1 MTSFF
6 LFLIHTSYL
15 LLFFAKCF
23 SIASRN
29 FLAVVTFSDT
39 EPLKVLELLSV
50 RAVGCSILG
59 TRSRSIQPRT
69 IIAFSFKSLKL
80 VSFSIGMELML
91 ADMVEAD
98 VLAEQRT
105 KNILRRTMSSFFN
118 DRREEINMQRSAMSV
133 CRRTGYIKRQYQ
145 NLKSQFLDLHNCNFF
160 FRFCFNLLFLGIIR
174 HPVSTHLFLTVSI
187 LDLIANISI

>member
-1 MTSFF
+1 M
-6 LFLIHTSYL
+6 
-15 LLFFAKCF
+15 
-23 SIASRN
+23 
-29 FLAVVTFSDT
+29 AVVAFSDT
-39 EPLKVLELLSV
+39 EPLKVLELLSA

-105 KNILRRTMSSFFN
+105 KNILRRTMSSFLMI
-118 DRREEINMQRSAMSV
+118 EEKKLTCKEVR
-133 CRRTGYIKRQYQ
+133 CQYADE
-145 NLKSQFLDLHNCNFF
+145 LD
-160 FRFCFNLLFLGIIR
+160 I
-174 HPVSTHLFLTVSI
+174 
-187 LDLIANISI
+187 